1 MNTYEPMWAKYYAP
15 KLSAREINQF
25 RRAEMRCPSLLLT
38 DVIQTESFDPKT
50 RRYMAVANRKEVRGR
65 NHFLRAEL
73 GEGRAAWELQCLF
86 TNALQMSFP
95 WEDDFSHPSDRVEIA
110 RHHIITIE
118 FDSMSL
124 PFFKQQLSWF
134 CFEKKPTDSPIGK
147 FLRHLRGKYADVAG
161 LNVTY
166 SGNKS
171 FHYHFV
177 VETALIAGA
186 VSEPSSAR
194 LGFQK
199 AWDRLRDEF
208 IKSTD
213 LMVPSTERPDESLRN
228 PENFRRLPN
237 GMRLNDKEDHFFGV
251 PVGDVLIQ
259 VVMWEHLTLQRSR
272 GGSQTLLVPAD
283 FSMAASTSAT
293 APRTGGTQVQTSVQP
308 GEEAYCAA
316 KLEAIFNGVEAWP
329 KFAGFDRSQGDL
341 RAQFFNSLGDKN
353 PTSMMRSDFATV
365 MVQGANPHGLTN
377 VEDAGGTLMPR
388 LPRPLGEMIELWSEE
403 HRQRQLG
410 PGGRVRA
417 PVEQQFADSATTK
430 AAATCALGE
439 VINDLIPSKINR
451 PGVDLLC
458 APEGISKS
466 GTLLVNLPR
475 YHRLLSGHGL
485 PSWIMFASPTY
496 EGAEEKAQAF
506 QDAIRVA
513 DKDQFAAVVLPS
525 FSRIYEEEFGGRGT
539 GYISHTEAAR
549 SGFSSRFDA
558 IGKLQPRIME
568 RIRKRYAALRD
579 AYEGRHPIFF
589 TVHPV
594 AQSWGSGPDSRL
606 LLSPMFWNNPSQR
619 ASLRAGL
626 MEESRLGLLIH
637 DEIDAKSI
645 VDVHPAET
653 VAAVSTLTDA
663 AGWTSKTTKADKFR
677 DHERLMGQLP
687 HSQFV
692 PFEDAC
698 RIAEVGETEWDVIAA
713 QPAGEYGP
721 RSNGFE
727 NIYDQ
732 AEERHWCLRARNWAN
747 IAAHKTLIL
756 TTEAVP
762 VALAERAGLWD
773 ITALDTPLIE
783 KDRVETHPSRSL
795 KSSTAAE
802 HVADW
807 TAEAEAVG
815 CELFAIGNKL
825 DALENTRSHIAAKGS
840 NDLIGKHII
849 QTMTLM
855 TPDEYARYQALNAW
869 TGRGDLARL
878 KHIDDINQSA
888 GRNLGFR
895 APQAGPK
902 PSHTLLINRRLFDCL
917 VPLFSHLRYDL
928 VDATAAQSRKNAR
941 KRGQKVLHPLLT
953 SGSRQLQRVRTALA
967 DLAA

>member
-1 MNTYEPMWAKYYAP
+1 MNIYETMWAKYYAP
-15 KLSAREINQF
+15 KLAAHEINQF
-25 RRAEMRCPSLLLT
+25 RRAETRDTSLLLT
-38 DVIQTESFDPKT
+38 DVIQPESFDPKT
-50 RRYMAVANRKEVRGR
+50 RRYMAVANRKTVRGR
-65 NHFLRAEL
+65 SHFLRAEL
-73 GEGRAAWELQCLF
+73 EEGRAAWELQCLF

-95 WEDDFSHPSDRVEIA
+95 WEDDFRYPSDRVEIA
-110 RHHIITIE
+110 QHHILTIE
-118 FDSMSL
+118 FDSTSL

-134 CFEKKPTDSPIGK
+134 RSEKKPTDSPIGK
-147 FLRHLRGKYADVAG
+147 FVRHLRGKYADVAG

-194 LGFQK
+194 FGFQR

-208 IKSTD
+208 INFAD
-213 LMVPSTERPDESLRN
+213 LIVPSTERPDENLRN

-251 PVGDVLIQ
+251 PVGDALMQ

-329 KFAGFDRSQGDL
+329 KFAGFDRSQGAL
-341 RAQFFNSLGDKN
+341 RAQFFNSPGDRH
-353 PTSMMRSDFATV
+353 PASMMRSDFATV
-365 MVQGANPHGLTN
+365 LVQGANPDGLTN
-377 VEDAGGTLMPR
+377 VDDAGGTLMPR
-388 LPRPLGEMIELWSEE
+388 LPRPLGEMMELWSEE

-417 PVEQQFADSATTK
+417 PVEQQFADSAMSK
-430 AAATCALGE
+430 AAATSALGE
-439 VINDLIPSKINR
+439 VIHDLIPAKITR

-485 PSWIMFASPTY
+485 PSRMMFASPTY
-496 EGAEEKAQAF
+496 DGAEEKAQAF
-506 QDAIRVA
+506 ENAMRAA
-513 DKDQFAAVVLPS
+513 DKNHFAAVVLPS
-525 FSRIYEEEFGGRGT
+525 FSRIYEEEFGGRGGNFIT
-539 GYISHTEAAR
+539 HTAAAEM
-549 SGFSSRFDA
+549 GLSSRFDA
-558 IGKLQPRIME
+558 IRKHQPQIME
-568 RIRKRYAALRD
+568 RIRKRYAALHD

-606 LLSPMFWNNPSQR
+606 MLSPTFWENPTER
-619 ASLRAGL
+619 GALRSGL
-626 MEESRLGLLIH
+626 MEDTRLGFLIH

-645 VDVHPAET
+645 VDFQPAET
-653 VAAVSTLTDA
+653 VATVRALAEA
-663 AGWTSKTTKADKFR
+663 AGWTSKTTKATKFK
-677 DHERLMGQLP
+677 DHHRFMGQLP
-687 HSQFV
+687 LSQFV
-692 PFEDAC
+692 SFEEAC
-698 RIAEVGETEWDVIAA
+698 RIAEVAETEWDVIAA
-713 QPAGEYGP
+713 HPAGEYGP

-783 KDRVETHPSRSL
+783 KDRVETHPLRAL
-795 KSSTAAE
+795 RSSTAVE

-840 NDLIGKHII
+840 NELIGKDII

-869 TGRGDLARL
+869 AGRSDLARL

-895 APQAGPK
+895 APHTGPK
-902 PSHTLLINRRLFDCL
+902 PSHTLLINRRLFDRL
-917 VPLFSHLRYDL
+917 VPVFSHLRYDL

-941 KRGQKVLHPLLT
+941 KRGQKALHPLQT
-953 SGSRQLQRVRTALA
+953 SGNRQLQRIRTALA

>member
-1 MNTYEPMWAKYYAP
+1 MTIYEPIWAKYYAP
-15 KLSAREINQF
+15 KLSAREISQF
-25 RRAEMRCPSLLLT
+25 RRAETRNPSLLLT
-38 DVIQTESFDPKT
+38 DVIQPESFDPKT
-50 RRYMAVANRKEVRGR
+50 RRYMAVANRKKVGGR

-73 GEGRAAWELQCLF
+73 EDGRAEWELQCLF

-95 WEDDFSHPSDRVEIA
+95 WEGDFSHPSDRVEIA
-110 RHHIITIE
+110 PHHILTIE

-124 PFFKQQLSWF
+124 AFFKQQLAWF
-134 CFEKKPTDSPIGK
+134 RFGKKPTDSPIGK
-147 FLRHLRGKYADVAG
+147 FVRHLRDKYADVAG

-171 FHYHFV
+171 FHYHFI
-177 VETALIAGA
+177 VETSLISGA

-208 IKSTD
+208 VNSPD
-213 LMVPSTERPDESLRN
+213 LMVPSTERPDENLRN

-237 GMRLNDKEDHFFGV
+237 GVRLNDKKDHFFGV
-251 PVGDVLIQ
+251 PVGDVLMQ

-283 FSMAASTSAT
+283 FSMAASTSCK
-293 APRTGGTQVQTSVQP
+293 APRAGGAQVQTTIQP

-329 KFAGFDRSQGDL
+329 KFAGFDRSHGDL
-341 RAQFFNSLGDKN
+341 RAQFFNSPDDKN

-365 MVQGANPHGLTN
+365 VVQGANPDGLTN

-388 LPRPLGEMIELWSEE
+388 LPRPLGEMMELWSEE

-410 PGGRVRA
+410 PGGRVRV

-430 AAATCALGE
+430 VAATSALGE
-439 VINDLIPSKINR
+439 VIHDLIPSKITR

-466 GTLLVNLPR
+466 GTLLANLPR

-485 PSWIMFASPTY
+485 PPWMMFASPTY
-496 EGAEEKAQAF
+496 DGAEEKSQAF
-506 QDAIRVA
+506 NDRMGTA
-513 DKDQFAAVVLPS
+513 DKGQFAAVVLPS

-568 RIRKRYAALRD
+568 RIRSRYAALHGS
-579 AYEGRHPIFF
+579 YEGRHPVFF

-606 LLSPMFWNNPSQR
+606 LLSPTFWENPSER
-619 ASLRAGL
+619 GALRSRL
-626 MEESRLGLLIH
+626 MEDTRLGFLIH

-645 VDVHPAET
+645 VDLHPAET
-653 VAAVSTLTDA
+653 VATVRALADG
-663 AGWTSKTTKADKFR
+663 AGWTSKTAKADKFR
-677 DHERLMGQLP
+677 DHERFMGQLP

-692 PFEDAC
+692 AFEDAC
-698 RIAEVGETEWDVIAA
+698 RIAETAETEWDVIAA
-713 QPAGEYGP
+713 RPAGEYGP

-732 AEERHWCLRARNWAN
+732 ADERHWCFRTRNWAN

-762 VALAERAGLWD
+762 VALAERAGQWN

-783 KDRVETHPSRSL
+783 KDRVETHPMRSL

-802 HVADW
+802 HVADR
-807 TAEAEAVG
+807 AKDAKEAG

-840 NDLIGKHII
+840 NELIGKDII

-869 TGRGDLARL
+869 TGRDDLARL

-895 APQAGPK
+895 APPTGPK
-902 PSHTLLINRRLFDCL
+902 PNHTLLINRRLFGCL

-928 VDATAAQSRKNAR
+928 IDATAPQSRKNAR
-941 KRGQKVLHPLLT
+941 KRGQKVLHPLPT
-953 SGSRQLQRVRTALA
+953 SGNRQLQRIRTALA

>member
-1 MNTYEPMWAKYYAP
+1 MNNYEPMWAKYYAP

-25 RRAEMRCPSLLLT
+25 RRAEMRGPSLLLT
-38 DVIQTESFDPKT
+38 DIIQQQSFDPAN
-50 RRYMAVANRKEVRGR
+50 RRYMAVANRKDVRGR

-73 GEGRAAWELQCLF
+73 GDGRAEWELQCLF
-86 TNALQMSFP
+86 TNALQMSLP
-95 WEDDFSHPSDRVEIA
+95 WDDDFRHPSNRVEIA
-110 RHHIITIE
+110 RHHILTIE
-118 FDSMSL
+118 FDSPSL

-134 CFEKKPTDSPIGK
+134 RFEKKPTDSPIGK
-147 FLRHLRGKYADVAG
+147 FVRYLRAKYADFAG

-177 VETALIAGA
+177 VETSLIAGA
-186 VSEPSSAR
+186 VPEPSSAR
-194 LGFQK
+194 LGFEK

-208 IKSTD
+208 INSTD
-213 LMVPSTERPDESLRN
+213 LMVPSTERPDRSLRE
-228 PENFRRLPN
+228 PEMYRRLPN

-251 PVGDVLIQ
+251 PVGDVLMQ

-272 GGSQTLLVPAD
+272 GGSRTLLQPAD
-283 FSMAASTSAT
+283 FAMVAPTSAT
-293 APRTGGTQVQTSVQP
+293 APRTSGTHVQTTIQP

-329 KFAGFDRSQGDL
+329 RFAGFDRSQGDL
-341 RAQFFNSLGDKN
+341 RAQFFNSPGDKN

-365 MVQGANPHGLTN
+365 LVQGANPLGLTN
-377 VEDAGGTLMPR
+377 IEHSAGVLMPR
-388 LPRPLGEMIELWSEE
+388 LPRPLGEMMELWSEE
-403 HRQRQLG
+403 HRQKQLG
-410 PGGRVRA
+410 PGGRLRA
-417 PVEQQFADSATTK
+417 PVEQRFADSATSRP
-430 AAATCALGE
+430 AATNALGD
-439 VINDLIPSKINR
+439 VIYDLIPGKITR

-466 GTLLVNLPR
+466 GTLLANLPR

-485 PSWIMFASPTY
+485 PSWMMFASPTY
-496 EGAEEKAQAF
+496 DGAEEKAQAF
-506 QDAIRVA
+506 ENAMKATDT
-513 DKDQFAAVVLPS
+513 DHFAAVALPS
-525 FSRIYEEEFGGRGT
+525 FSRVYEEEFGGRGT

-568 RIRKRYAALRD
+568 GIRKRYAALQGS
-579 AYEGRHPIFF
+579 YEGRHPIFF

-606 LLSPMFWNNPSQR
+606 LLSPKFWNNPSER
-619 ASLRAGL
+619 GSLR
-626 MEESRLGLLIH
+626 SRLLEDTRLGFLIH

-645 VDVHPAET
+645 VDLHPAET
-653 VAAVSTLTDA
+653 VATVRALVAD
-663 AGWTSKTTKADKFR
+663 AGWTSKTTKATKFQ
-677 DHERLMGQLP
+677 DHERFRRQFP
-687 HSQFV
+687 SSQAV
-692 PFEDAC
+692 SFEEAC
-698 RIAEVGETEWDVIAA
+698 RIAAVEETEWDVIAA
-713 QPAGEYGP
+713 RPAGEYGP

-727 NIYDQ
+727 KIYDQ
-732 AEERHWCLRARNWAN
+732 ADERHWCLRARNWAN

-783 KDRVETHPSRSL
+783 KDRVETHPLRAL
-795 KSSTAAE
+795 RSSTAAE

-815 CELFAIGNKL
+815 CEPFAIGNKL
-825 DALENTRSHIAAKGS
+825 DALENSRSHIAAKGS
-840 NDLIGKHII
+840 NELIGKDII

-869 TGRGDLARL
+869 TGRDDLARL

-895 APQAGPK
+895 APQTGPR

-941 KRGQKVLHPLLT
+941 KRGQKVLHPPMT
-953 SGSRQLQRVRTALA
+953 SGSSQLQQIRTALNNI
-967 DLAA
+967 AA

>member
-1 MNTYEPMWAKYYAP
+1 
-15 KLSAREINQF
+15 
-25 RRAEMRCPSLLLT
+25 
-38 DVIQTESFDPKT
+38 
-50 RRYMAVANRKEVRGR
+50 
-65 NHFLRAEL
+65 
-73 GEGRAAWELQCLF
+73 
-86 TNALQMSFP
+86 
-95 WEDDFSHPSDRVEIA
+95 
-110 RHHIITIE
+110 
-118 FDSMSL
+118 
-124 PFFKQQLSWF
+124 
-134 CFEKKPTDSPIGK
+134 
-147 FLRHLRGKYADVAG
+147 
-161 LNVTY
+161 
-166 SGNKS
+166 
-171 FHYHFV
+171 
-177 VETALIAGA
+177 
-186 VSEPSSAR
+186 
-194 LGFQK
+194 
-199 AWDRLRDEF
+199 
-208 IKSTD
+208 
-213 LMVPSTERPDESLRN
+213 
-228 PENFRRLPN
+228 
-237 GMRLNDKEDHFFGV
+237 
-251 PVGDVLIQ
+251 
-259 VVMWEHLTLQRSR
+259 
-272 GGSQTLLVPAD
+272 
-283 FSMAASTSAT
+283 
-293 APRTGGTQVQTSVQP
+293 
-308 GEEAYCAA
+308 
-316 KLEAIFNGVEAWP
+316 
-329 KFAGFDRSQGDL
+329 
-341 RAQFFNSLGDKN
+341 
-353 PTSMMRSDFATV
+353 
-365 MVQGANPHGLTN
+365 
-377 VEDAGGTLMPR
+377 
-388 LPRPLGEMIELWSEE
+388 
-403 HRQRQLG
+403 
-410 PGGRVRA
+410 
-417 PVEQQFADSATTK
+417 
-430 AAATCALGE
+430 
-439 VINDLIPSKINR
+439 
-451 PGVDLLC
+451 
-458 APEGISKS
+458 
-466 GTLLVNLPR
+466 
-475 YHRLLSGHGL
+475 
-485 PSWIMFASPTY
+485 
-496 EGAEEKAQAF
+496 
-506 QDAIRVA
+506 
-513 DKDQFAAVVLPS
+513 
-525 FSRIYEEEFGGRGT
+525 
-539 GYISHTEAAR
+539 
-549 SGFSSRFDA
+549 
-558 IGKLQPRIME
+558 
-568 RIRKRYAALRD
+568 
-579 AYEGRHPIFF
+579 
-589 TVHPV
+589 V

-626 MEESRLGLLIH
+626 MEESRLGFLIH

-645 VDVHPAET
+645 VDMHPAET
-653 VAAVSTLTDA
+653 VAAVCTLTDA

-849 QTMTLM
+849 QTRTLM

-941 KRGQKVLHPLLT
+941 KRGKKVLHPLLT
-953 SGSRQLQRVRTALA
+953 SGSRQLQRVRTALT

>member
-25 RRAEMRCPSLLLT
+25 RRAETRDPSLLLT
-38 DVIQTESFDPKT
+38 DVIQPESFDPKT
-50 RRYMAVANRKEVRGR
+50 RRYMAVANRKGVRGR
-65 NHFLRAEL
+65 NHFQRVEL
-73 GEGRAAWELQCLF
+73 EDGRAQWAHQCLF
-86 TNALQMSFP
+86 TNALRMAFP
-95 WEDDFSHPSDRVEIA
+95 WDDDFHHPSDRVEIA
-110 RHHIITIE
+110 RHHILTIE
-118 FDSMSL
+118 FDSTSL

-134 CFEKKPTDSPIGK
+134 RFGKKATDSPIGQ
-147 FLRHLRGKYADVAG
+147 FVRNLRAKYADVAG

-171 FHYHFV
+171 FHYHFI
-177 VETALIAGA
+177 VETSLIAGA
-186 VSEPSSAR
+186 VSEPTSAR

-208 IKSTD
+208 VNSAD
-213 LMVPSTERPDESLRN
+213 LMVPSIERPDGNLRN

-251 PVGDVLIQ
+251 PVGGVLMQ

-283 FSMAASTSAT
+283 FSMVASTSCK
-293 APRTGGTQVQTSVQP
+293 APRAGGAQVQTTIQP

-329 KFAGFDRSQGDL
+329 KFAGFDRSHGDL
-341 RAQFFNSLGDKN
+341 RAQFFNSPGDKN

-365 MVQGANPHGLTN
+365 LVQGANPHGLTN
-377 VEDAGGTLMPR
+377 VEDGGGSLMPR

-403 HRQRQLG
+403 HRQKQLG
-410 PGGRVRA
+410 PGGRVRT
-417 PVEQQFADSATTK
+417 PIEQQFADSASTK
-430 AAATCALGE
+430 VAATSALGE
-439 VINDLIPSKINR
+439 VIHDLIPAKITR

-466 GTLLVNLPR
+466 GTLLANLPR

-485 PSWIMFASPTY
+485 PSRMMFASPTY
-496 EGAEEKAQAF
+496 DGAAEKAQAF
-506 QDAIRVA
+506 EDAMRAA
-513 DKDQFAAVVLPS
+513 DTDHFAAVVLPS
-525 FSRIYEEEFGGRGT
+525 FSRIYEEEFGGRGGNFIT
-539 GYISHTEAAR
+539 HTAAAEM
-549 SGFSSRFDA
+549 GFSSRFDA
-558 IGKLQPRIME
+558 IQKRQPQIME
-568 RIRKRYAALRD
+568 HIRKRYSALHSS
-579 AYEGRHPIFF
+579 YEGRHPVFF

-606 LLSPMFWNNPSQR
+606 LLSPTFWDNPSQR
-619 ASLRAGL
+619 GALRSGL
-626 MEESRLGLLIH
+626 MEDTRLGFLIH
-637 DEIDAKSI
+637 DEIDAASI
-645 VDVHPAET
+645 VDLQPAET
-653 VAAVSTLTDA
+653 VVTVRALADG

-677 DHERLMGQLP
+677 DHERFMAQLP
-687 HSQFV
+687 HAQFV
-692 PFEDAC
+692 SFEDAC

-732 AEERHWCLRARNWAN
+732 AEKRHWCLRARNWAN

-783 KDRVETHPSRSL
+783 KDRVETHPLRSL
-795 KSSTAAE
+795 KSSTAAQ

-807 TAEAEAVG
+807 TAEAEAIG
-815 CELFAIGNKL
+815 CEIFAIGNKL

-840 NDLIGKHII
+840 NELIGKNII

-878 KHIDDINQSA
+878 KHVDDINQSA

-895 APQAGPK
+895 AAHTGPK
-902 PSHTLLINRRLFDCL
+902 PSHTLLINRRLFDSL

-941 KRGQKVLHPLLT
+941 KRGQKALHPLLT
-953 SGSRQLQRVRTALA
+953 SGNHQLQRIRTALTH
-967 DLAA
+967 LAA

>member
-1 MNTYEPMWAKYYAP
+1 MNIYEPVWAKYYAS

-25 RRAEMRCPSLLLT
+25 RRAEARDPSVLLT
-38 DVIQTESFDPKT
+38 DVIKPQSFDPANH
-50 RRYMAVANRKEVRGR
+50 RYMAVANRKDVRGR

-73 GEGRAAWELQCLF
+73 GEGRADWELQCLF
-86 TNALQMSFP
+86 TNALQMSLP
-95 WEDDFSHPSDRVEIA
+95 WEDDFSRPSDRVKIA
-110 RHHIITIE
+110 RHHILTIE

-124 PFFKQQLSWF
+124 PFFKQQLGWF
-134 CFEKKPTDSPIGK
+134 RFGKKPSDSPIGK
-147 FLRHLRGKYADVAG
+147 FVGHLRAKYADVAG

-171 FHYHFV
+171 FHYHFI
-177 VETALIAGA
+177 VETSLIAGA

-208 IKSTD
+208 INSAD
-213 LMVPSTERPDESLRN
+213 LMVPSTERPDENLRK

-251 PVGDVLIQ
+251 PVGDVLVQ

-293 APRTGGTQVQTSVQP
+293 AARTGCTQVQTSIQP

-329 KFAGFDRSQGDL
+329 KFAGFDHSHGDL
-341 RAQFFNSLGDKN
+341 RAQFFNSPGDKN
-353 PTSMMRSDFATV
+353 PASMMRSDFATV
-365 MVQGANPHGLTN
+365 LVQGANPDGLTN

-388 LPRPLGEMIELWSEE
+388 LPRPLGEMMELWSEE

-410 PGGRVRA
+410 PGGRMRA
-417 PVEQQFADSATTK
+417 LVEQQFADSAMSK
-430 AAATCALGE
+430 AAATSALGE
-439 VINDLIPSKINR
+439 VIHDLIPAKITR

-466 GTLLVNLPR
+466 GTLLANLPR

-485 PSWIMFASPTY
+485 PSRMMFASPTY
-496 EGAEEKAQAF
+496 DGAEEKAQAF
-506 QDAIRVA
+506 ENAMRA
-513 DKDQFAAVVLPS
+513 TDKNHFAAVVLPS
-525 FSRIYEEEFGGRGT
+525 FSRIYEEEFGGRGGNFIT
-539 GYISHTEAAR
+539 HTAAAEMR
-549 SGFSSRFDA
+549 FSSRFDA
-558 IGKLQPRIME
+558 IRQRQPQIME
-568 RIRKRYAALRD
+568 HIRKRYAALHSS
-579 AYEGRHPIFF
+579 YEGRHPVFF
-589 TVHPV
+589 TVHRV

-606 LLSPMFWNNPSQR
+606 LLSPTFWDNPSER
-619 ASLRAGL
+619 GALRSGL
-626 MEESRLGLLIH
+626 MEDTRLGFLIH
-637 DEIDAKSI
+637 DEIDAASI
-645 VDVHPAET
+645 VDLQPAET
-653 VAAVSTLTDA
+653 IATVRALADG

-677 DHERLMGQLP
+677 DHERFMGQLP

-692 PFEDAC
+692 TFEDAC
-698 RIAEVGETEWDVIAA
+698 RIAEAAETDWDVIAA
-713 QPAGEYGP
+713 HPAGEYGP
-721 RSNGFE
+721 RSNGID

-732 AEERHWCLRARNWAN
+732 ADERHWCLRTRHWAN

-762 VALAERAGLWD
+762 VALAERAGQWN

-783 KDRVETHPSRSL
+783 KDRVETHPMRSL

-802 HVADW
+802 HVADR
-807 TAEAEAVG
+807 AKDAKEAG

-840 NDLIGKHII
+840 NELIGKDII

-869 TGRGDLARL
+869 TGRDDLARL

-895 APQAGPK
+895 APQTGPK

-917 VPLFSHLRYDL
+917 VPLFGHLRYDL

-941 KRGQKVLHPLLT
+941 NRRARRISCSPLTDGRKRLQQIRAVL
-953 SGSRQLQRVRTALA
+953 GVAV
-967 DLAA
+967 